1 MTRESFNQLF
11 NEYRQQVVDSS
22 TAAVQASSPD
32 NTPGWL
38 VVLQR
43 HVQEWKQ
50 HYGSESQAIQAVKA
64 RHMYSRFMNSD
75 KSIDIE
81 QEISEVTKSFQL
93 KRETIWIRQQHELS
107 KLGIS
112 MG

>member
-11 NEYRQQVVDSS
+11 NEYRQQVVEAS
-22 TAAVQASSPD
+22 TAAVQANSPNKNPD
-32 NTPGWL
+32 WL
-38 VVLQR
+38 TVLQR

-50 HYGSESQAIQAVKA
+50 HYGSESQAIQAIKT
-64 RHMYSRFMNSD
+64 RHMYSQFVNSD
-75 KSIDIE
+75 KSIGVE
-81 QEISEVTKSFQL
+81 QEISEVTKLFQL